1 MTAGVWHDGRV
12 RAPRR
17 LRLLA
22 LTVLLLVIAPLAT
35 GCLRV
40 RTTLTVSADDTVS
53 GYIMAAAKPATDDDP
68 GPQFRRDLSFGNKLA
83 VTKYSH
89 DGYVGSEA
97 VFSNLSFAEV
107 PQLADLNA
115 DAAGVDLSLRR
126 AGDLVILEGRV
137 DLTSLPEGDSEV
149 RLTVN
154 FPGEVTSTNG
164 ERVSGQS
171 VNWQLKPGIVNTMA
185 AQARYTD
192 PSTRALNR
200 AATWLGLAALVAAGI
215 VGYLAYRFR
224 DTSPRV
230 STGSAEQD

>member
-1 MTAGVWHDGRV
+1 MNPRVWHDGRV

-35 GCLRV
+35 GCLRA

-53 GYIMAAAKPATDDDP
+53 GYIMAAVKPATDDDP

-83 VTKYSH
+83 VSKYNH

-97 VFSNLSFAEV
+97 VFSNLSFGEV

-137 DLTSLPEGDSEV
+137 DLTSLPEGDNEV

-171 VNWQLKPGIVNTMA
+171 VNWQLKAGIVNTMA
-185 AQARYTD
+185 AQSRYTD

-200 AATWLGLAALVAAGI
+200 AATWLGLAALIAAGI

-224 DTSPRV
+224 DTSPRLSV
-230 STGSAEQD
+230 GSTEQD